1 MTTSPE
7 TVNAAKAT
15 TTAADPA
22 TATTAQN
29 PSPAAGGVIGGISRT
44 EVFGGTARTG
54 GTATSTSQPRTARP
68 DFDDEPSSTFQ
79 RVLVGVFVAVPL
91 LALIAAIPLLWN
103 WGFLGWHDVVI
114 ALAFYWVSGLGV
126 TVGYHRYFTHG
137 SFKATTGLRVALAVA
152 GSLSIEG
159 PVITWVSDH
168 RRHHKYSDREGDPHS
183 PWKYGDDWK
192 ALSKG
197 LVFAHVGW
205 LFDPNKTSQEKFS
218 PDLLADRRIK
228 AVDKLFP
235 ALVAVS
241 LLLPALIGGLWGMS
255 WHGALTAFF
264 WGSLVR
270 IALLHHVTWSINSI
284 CHTFGSEEFEVRD
297 RSRNVSWLAIAS
309 FGESW
314 HNLHHAD
321 PTCARHGAL
330 KGQLDPSA
338 RVIRWF
344 EQLGWASNVRWP
356 DAERLSAKRPAGAT
370 RKLGSST
377 RLAGRARGAAA
388 AEPR

>member
-15 TTAADPA
+15 TSPA
-22 TATTAQN
+22 GSANATTEQTL
-29 PSPAAGGVIGGISRT
+29 PPTGGGVIGGSSRADA
-44 EVFGGTARTG
+44 TAATST
-54 GTATSTSQPRTARP
+54 GTATAQPRVPRS
-68 DFDDEPSSTFQ
+68 DFDEEPNSMFQ
-79 RVLVGVFVAVPL
+79 RVLVGVFVAIPL
-91 LALIAAIPLLWN
+91 LALLAAIPLLWSV
-103 WGFLGWHDVVI
+103 GFLGWHDVLI
-114 ALAFYWVSGLGV
+114 ALVFYWVSGLGV

-137 SFKATTGLRVALAVA
+137 SFKAKTGLRVALAVA
-152 GSLSIEG
+152 GSLAIEG
-159 PVITWVSDH
+159 PVLTWVSDH

-183 PWKYGDDWK
+183 PWRYGDDWK

-197 LVFAHVGW
+197 LVFAHIGW
-205 LFDPNKTSQEKFS
+205 LFDPNKTSQERFS

-235 ALVAVS
+235 TLVAVS

-270 IALLHHVTWSINSI
+270 VALLHHVTWAINSI

-297 RSRNVSWLAIAS
+297 RSRNVSWMAIAS

-370 RKLGSST
+370 RKLGSWT
-377 RLAGRARGAAA
+377 RLAGRVRGVASV
-388 AEPR
+388 ESP

>member
-1 MTTSPE
+1 MTTSPDTVHAAE
-7 TVNAAKAT
+7 ATPADQVTPATAGTIGGTVNA
-15 TTAADPA
+15 
-22 TATTAQN
+22 
-29 PSPAAGGVIGGISRT
+29 
-44 EVFGGTARTG
+44 TARTRVR
-54 GTATSTSQPRTARP
+54 PPRP
-68 DFDDEPSSTFQ
+68 DVEDEPNSPAQ
-79 RVLVGVFVAVPL
+79 RFLVGVFVAIPL
-91 LALIAAIPLLWN
+91 AALVAAIPLLWG
-103 WGFLGWHDVVI
+103 WGLGWHDVLI

-137 SFKATTGLRVALAVA
+137 SFKAKTGLRVGLAVA
-152 GSLSIEG
+152 GSLAIEG

-183 PWKYGDDWK
+183 PWRYGDDWK

-197 LVFAHVGW
+197 LLYAHIGW

-228 AVDKLFP
+228 VVDKLFP

-255 WHGALTAFF
+255 WQGALTAFF
-264 WGSLVR
+264 WASLVR
-270 IALLHHVTWSINSI
+270 VALLHHVTWSINSI

-297 RSRNVSWLAIAS
+297 KSRNVAWLAIAS

-338 RVIRWF
+338 RVIWAL
-344 EQLGWASNVRWP
+344 EKLGWAYDVRWP
-356 DAERLSAKRPAGAT
+356 DEERLAAKRPATAT
-370 RKLGSST
+370 RKLGSMT
-377 RLAGRARGAAA
+377 RRRLAEGSGAVVPPGENRNVRGAASA
-388 AEPR
+388 